1 MVHFLARR
9 SNLRSQILRQT
20 PKICAFLFS
29 SKSNPQNTQNFPP
42 YYHKTRESNFQESTF
57 LFGNAI
63 PLLNFSGYST
73 NLIKNA
79 KLSSGYDQGL
89 VFSSGV
95 RFFATQ
101 ATAPATSD
109 GLTVEGIV
117 ASPWPILDEDEGDW
131 KSHAS
136 AVAQSIH
143 LIKKR
148 LQWKKLLV
156 RLDLLS
162 VELNKPNLWDD
173 PVHAGKISREHGS
186 LMGKVKEVMDFE
198 QELIEHIDMLKLA
211 REENDSELESE
222 TMNALLRMRRD
233 SKERELEAMLAGE
246 HDSASCYIEVQ
257 AGAGGTESN
266 DWASMVMEMYK
277 SWAQRRGY
285 RVTLVDEMPGE
296 MAGIKRATIKV
307 DGKYAYGYAKAEVG
321 VHRLVRISPFDS
333 AKRRHT
339 SFAAVAVIPILK
351 DVSTRVQIKESD
363 LRIDRYRAGGAGGQ
377 SVNTTDSAVRITHI
391 PTGIVATCQNERSQH
406 QNKAT
411 AMAVLQSRVDQLEI
425 ARQAQMNSQHTESL
439 TEISWGNQIR
449 SYVLQPYQMVKDSR
463 TNYEVSDPE
472 SVLDGDLDGFILSFL
487 SASVDKHGNSL

>member
-1 MVHFLARR
+1 MVHFIARR
-9 SNLRSQILRQT
+9 SSLQSLILRQNLNLT
-20 PKICAFLFS
+20 SLLFS
-29 SKSNPQNTQNFPP
+29 SKSQPQNTNNFPP
-42 YYHKTRESNFQESTF
+42 NHPKSCYMSFQDSI
-57 LFGNAI
+57 LGLRNLI
-63 PLLNFSGYST
+63 SRLNYSGYPI
-73 NLIKNA
+73 NLHKNA
-79 KLSSGYDQGL
+79 KFSSGYNQGI
-89 VFSSGV
+89 VFASGV
-95 RFFATQ
+95 RFFSSEA
-101 ATAPATSD
+101 AEPSTSD

-117 ASPWPILDEDEGDW
+117 SNHWTILDESEDDW

-162 VELNKPNLWDD
+162 AELNKPNLWDD
-173 PVHAGKISREHGS
+173 PVHAGKISREYGS
-186 LMGKVKEVMDFE
+186 LMGKMKEVLDFE

-222 TMNALLRMRRD
+222 TLKALLKMRRD
-233 SKERELEAMLAGE
+233 SKEKELDAMLAGE
-246 HDSASCYIEVQ
+246 HDSSSCFIEVQ

-285 RVTLVDEMPGE
+285 KVSVVDEMPGE
-296 MAGIKRATIKV
+296 IAGIKRATIKV
-307 DGKYAYGYAKAEVG
+307 DGEYAYGYAKAEIG

-351 DVSTRVQIKESD
+351 DVSTRVQIKEAD

-391 PTGIVATCQNERSQH
+391 PTGMVVTCQNER
-406 QNKAT
+406 
-411 AMAVLQSRVDQLEI
+411 LEP
-425 ARQAQMNSQHTESL
+425 R
-439 TEISWGNQIR
+439 
-449 SYVLQPYQMVKDSR
+449 YVCMW
-463 TNYEVSDPE
+463 SDLPPAKVCGCRPIVTT
-472 SVLDGDLDGFILSFL
+472 S
-487 SASVDKHGNSL
+487 K